1 MDETQAL
8 SDDEHEAAKLL
19 LDDQNEV
26 QCRLVL
32 VSDEP
37 NVPKELLLSSGE
49 NHIGRA
55 ETGWDQGAPYHR
67 IDHDKV
73 SRRHAIIE
81 PDPKAQELF
90 VRDQNSRC
98 GTTVTLQV
106 GWQPIKSKK
115 KDRPVM
121 VPATGTVSFGP
132 LKYKPTW
139 GSTEAV
145 TQAYDEPETQA
156 YRRASTT
163 PPGSPP
169 ATPRSSI
176 APVPAT
182 PAASSGDTVTTAS
195 GRVATVLERRSND
208 MLYVELDGNANGEGA
223 AFERKNIRAS
233 TVTRGDPP
241 EGETQADATGFLRA
255 TPDLHTQGTDA
266 SGFLPSPGGG
276 GFDYGSPEN
285 DETQLD
291 ELPAVRDSATLF
303 DLRAASWRRSDTA
316 PP

>member
-1 MDETQAL
+1 M
-8 SDDEHEAAKLL
+8 
-19 LDDQNEV
+19 
-26 QCRLVL
+26 
-32 VSDEP
+32 
-37 NVPKELLLSSGE
+37 
-49 NHIGRA
+49 
-55 ETGWDQGAPYHR
+55 
-67 IDHDKV
+67 
-73 SRRHAIIE
+73 
-81 PDPKAQELF
+81 
-90 VRDQNSRC
+90 RDQNSRC

-169 ATPRSSI
+169 ATPRSAI

-182 PAASSGDTVTTAS
+182 PAAASGDTVTTS
-195 GRVATVLERRSND
+195 TGRVATVLERRSND

-241 EGETQADATGFLRA
+241 EGETQGSDATGFLRA

-291 ELPAVRDSATLF
+291 EMPAARAPRPFSTLRRWRLHDHERAISSSRPRGATG
-303 DLRAASWRRSDTA
+303 
-316 PP
+316 